1 MIYIID
7 YENVAINGFKGHETL
22 SSDDEVIVFL
32 SPAHKK
38 LDTAM
43 LTNSRAAFRFIGIE
57 PNGHKNYMDFQIVAM
72 CAQFVSKHEKVA
84 IVSNDCG
91 YEAVRDFFHSCKL
104 LNETADVKL
113 VSNLLCDP
121 VEKPIPKKKSERK
134 QLWSTAAEAMR
145 VMNNVDPSDV
155 QTAAATSNIPLNDGE
170 SEDTT
175 SSSQKDI
182 NKQILLDLSAS
193 SGTLG
198 SVSDVIERL
207 PISDEHKTAL
217 HNIVREINGK
227 KKGKKV
233 KSKDF
238 IKKLHFLPIASR
250 ATCID
255 ALLPYLDLKKKG
267 D

>member
-91 YEAVRDFFHSCKL
+91 YEAVRDFFRSCKL
-104 LNETADVKL
+104 LDETADVKL

-134 QLWSTAAEAMR
+134 QLWSAATEAIR
-145 VMNNVDPSDV
+145 TVNNVDPSDV
-155 QTAAATSNIPLNDGE
+155 QTTTVSNDE
-170 SEDTT
+170 TSEDAAP
-175 SSSQKDI
+175 SSQKDI

-193 SGTLG
+193 SSTLG

-207 PISDEHKTAL
+207 PIIDEHKTAL
-217 HNIVREINGK
+217 RNIVREINGK

-238 IKKLHFLPIASR
+238 IKKLHFLPIGSR